1 MGFPVRM
8 ILSLRLA
15 RPTAEPRP
23 DRRRFLRLSL
33 VLGLAVLVGRG
44 IAAEQV
50 RVTILATTDLHG
62 HIDPT
67 DYYTNRP
74 DQTGLAKVA
83 TIVKQARAENPHLL
97 LLDSGDTIQGTPLA
111 YFHNRK
117 HNEPPDPTILAMNTI
132 GYDAMTPGNHEYNF
146 GLAVLQ
152 KARSEAKF
160 PWLSAN
166 TYRAGTDETA
176 FPPYLVKEVDGVR
189 VGILGLTT
197 PAIPNWEDPPNFAGL
212 EFRDPVATAKKWVTV
227 LRDREH
233 VDLVVLTVHFGLPYD
248 LATGAIAAGQF
259 PHENDALAIA
269 QQVPGIDL
277 ILMGHTH
284 REVPAL
290 VVNGVLLAQAEKW
303 GARVVRAEI
312 YLERNAPGRWQ
323 VVAKASRT
331 IPVTDKIAADPE
343 IVRLAEPYDRET
355 QAWLEQPIG
364 ACARELAATESRL
377 RDTALLDLIQRVQL
391 EAGHADVSMVAG
403 YNLAARIPQG
413 PVTVREVYG
422 LYYYEN
428 TLVVVELTG
437 RQVKAALEHSARY
450 FRPYEP
456 GWTPAEL
463 IDDRIP
469 GYNFDIAEGVS
480 YEIDLSHPY
489 GERIVNLRYQGQPL
503 DPERKLRVAI
513 NNYRFNGGGGY
524 AMYKDAPV
532 VYRSSAEIRDLI
544 IDWVERHHDIP
555 TEPDNNW
562 RILPLP

>member
-1 MGFPVRM
+1 M
-8 ILSLRLA
+8 IRFLRLA

-23 DRRRFLRLSL
+23 GWRRCLRLGL
-33 VLGLAVLVGRG
+33 ALGLAVLVGRG
-44 IAAEQV
+44 LAAEQA

-62 HIDPT
+62 HIDPI

-83 TIVKQARAENPHLL
+83 TLVKQARAENPHLL

-111 YFHNRK
+111 YFHSRK
-117 HNEPPDPTILAMNTI
+117 HNEPPDPTILAMNAI
-132 GYDAMTPGNHEYNF
+132 GYDAMTLGNHEYNF
-146 GLAVLQ
+146 GLAVLE

-166 TYRAGTDETA
+166 TYRTGTDETA
-176 FPPYLVKEVDGVR
+176 FPPYLVKEVEGVR

-197 PAIPNWEDPPNFAGL
+197 PGIPNWEDPPNFAGL
-212 EFRDPVATAKKWVTV
+212 EFRDPVAEAKKWVAV
-227 LRDREH
+227 LRDRER
-233 VDLVVLTVHFGLPYD
+233 VDVVVLAVHFGLAAD
-248 LATGAIAAGQF
+248 LATGAVPPGQF

-290 VVNGVLLAQAEKW
+290 VVNGVLLAQADKW
-303 GARVVRAEI
+303 ADRVVRAEI
-312 YLERNAPGRWQ
+312 YCERNAAGRWQ

-331 IPVTDKIAADPE
+331 IPVTEKIAADPE

-355 QAWLEQPIG
+355 QAWLDQPIG
-364 ACARELAATESRL
+364 ACDRELTATESRL

-391 EAGHADVSMVAG
+391 EAGHADVSLVAG

-428 TLVVVELTG
+428 TLIVVELTG
-437 RQVKAALEHSARY
+437 RQVKDALEHSSRY

-456 GWTPAEL
+456 GRTPAEL

-469 GYNFDIAEGVS
+469 GYNFDIAAGVS
-480 YEIDLSHPY
+480 YEVDLTRPY
-489 GERIVNLRYQGQPL
+489 GQRIVNLCFQGQPL

-513 NNYRFNGGGGY
+513 NNYRLNGGGGY
-524 AMYKDAPV
+524 TMYKNAPV
-532 VYRSSAEIRDLI
+532 VYRSSAEIRDLV

-555 TEPDNNW
+555 TEPTNNW
-562 RILPLP
+562 RILPAP

>member
-1 MGFPVRM
+1 M
-8 ILSLRLA
+8 IRSLRLA
-15 RPTAEPRP
+15 RSTAEPRLG
-23 DRRRFLRLSL
+23 RRHFLLLSL
-33 VLGLAVLVGRG
+33 ALGIAVLAGRSL
-44 IAAEQV
+44 AAEQV

-62 HIDPT
+62 HIDPI

-74 DQTGLAKVA
+74 DQDGLAKVA

-117 HNEPPDPTILAMNTI
+117 HNEPPDPTMLAMNAI
-132 GYDAMTPGNHEYNF
+132 GYDAMTLGNHEYNF

-166 TYRAGTDETA
+166 TYRVGTDETA
-176 FPPYLVKEVDGVR
+176 FPPYLVKDVDGVR

-197 PAIPNWEDPPNFAGL
+197 PSIPNWEDAANFAGL
-212 EFRDPVATAKKWVTV
+212 EFRDPVTEAKKWVAV

-233 VDLVVLTVHFGLPYD
+233 VDLVVLTVHFGLAYD
-248 LATGAIAAGQF
+248 LATGAVPPGQF

-303 GARVVRAEI
+303 GYRVVRAEI
-312 YLERNAPGRWQ
+312 YCERNPAGRWQ

-331 IPVTDKIAADPE
+331 IPVTEKIAADPE

-355 QAWLEQPIG
+355 QVWLAQPIG
-364 ACARELAATESRL
+364 ACAHELTAADSRL
-377 RDTALLDLIQRVQL
+377 RDNALLDLVQRVQL
-391 EAGHADVSMVAG
+391 EAGHADVSMVASF
-403 YNLAARIPQG
+403 NLAARIPQG
-413 PVTVREVYG
+413 PVAVREVYG

-437 RQVKAALEHSARY
+437 RQVKDALEHSAHY

-456 GWTPAEL
+456 GRTPAEL
-463 IDDRIP
+463 IDDKIP
-469 GYNFDIAEGVS
+469 GYHFDIAEGVT
-480 YEIDLSHPY
+480 YEIDLTRPF
-489 GERIVNLRYQGQPL
+489 GERIVNLRFQGQPL

-513 NNYRFNGGGGY
+513 NNYRQNGGGGY
-524 AMYKDAPV
+524 TMYKNAPV

-555 TEPDNNW
+555 TEPTNNW
-562 RILPLP
+562 RILPTP

>member
-1 MGFPVRM
+1 M
-8 ILSLRLA
+8 IRFFRLA
-15 RPTAEPRP
+15 RPTAERQPG
-23 DRRRFLRLSL
+23 RRRFLLL
-33 VLGLAVLVGRG
+33 GVVLGIAALVGRG
-44 IAAEQV
+44 LGAEQT

-62 HIDPT
+62 HIDPV
-67 DYYTNRP
+67 DYYTNQP

-83 TIVKQARAENPHLL
+83 AIVKQARAEAPHLL

-111 YFHNRK
+111 YFHSRK
-117 HNEPPDPTILAMNTI
+117 HNEPPDPTILAMNAI
-132 GYDAMTPGNHEYNF
+132 GYDAMTLGNHEYNF
-146 GLAVLQ
+146 GLAVLE

-166 TYRAGTDETA
+166 TYRVGTDETA

-212 EFRDPVATAKKWVTV
+212 EFRDPVATAKMWVAV
-227 LRDREH
+227 LREREH
-233 VDLVVLTVHFGLPYD
+233 VDLVVLTVHFGLAYD
-248 LATGAIAAGQF
+248 LATGAVPPGQF
-259 PHENDALAIA
+259 PDENDALAIA
-269 QQVPGIDL
+269 RQVPGVDL

-303 GARVVRAEI
+303 GSRVVRADI
-312 YLERNAPGRWQ
+312 YFERSAAGRWQ

-331 IPVTDKIAADPE
+331 IPVTEKIAADPE

-355 QAWLEQPIG
+355 QAWLAQPIG
-364 ACARELAATESRL
+364 ECARELTATDSRL
-377 RDTALLDLIQRVQL
+377 RDNALLDLIQRVQL
-391 EAGHADVSMVAG
+391 EAGRADVSMAASF
-403 YNLAARIPQG
+403 NLDARVHQG

-422 LYYYEN
+422 LYHYEN

-437 RQVKAALEHSARY
+437 RQIKDALEHSARY

-456 GWTPAEL
+456 GRTPAEL
-463 IDDRIP
+463 IDNKIP

-480 YEIDLSHPY
+480 YEIDLTHPF
-489 GERIVNLRYQGQPL
+489 GERIVNLRFQGQPL

-513 NNYRFNGGGGY
+513 NNYRLNGGGGY
-524 AMYKDAPV
+524 TMYKTAPI
-532 VYRSSAEIRDLI
+532 VYRSSAEIRDLV

-562 RILPLP
+562 RILPAP